1 MPRMGSNHFRK
12 HTRVKPLN
20 DSVYTD
26 MQATHTTGSRYEAQ
40 KEGKSDSELDEMW
53 WKQAGELVANYYKQ
67 REEVEKDVEG
77 VVWNTG
83 EILGGCV
90 FGGTI
95 EHHLVLDPK
104 PWSFLGFHPYPVLYI
119 LLRCSVKVAKRS
131 SFENSWRGEV
141 YLFIYFCYLFIYPSI
156 YLTNLT
162 SYLTSYLPIYL
173 HTYTHTH
180 TRIYIYILLY
190 YIILYYIIL
199 YYIIL
204 YYIIFYYIKYAY
216 IHTCTHTYTYTIH
229 IHIYTH
235 THTHTHFINCLYNQ

>member
-40 KEGKSDSELDEMW
+40 KEGKSDGELDEMW
-53 WKQAGELVANYYKQ
+53 WKQAGERVANYYKQ

-131 SFENSWRGEV
+131 LKTVEGAR
-141 YLFIYFCYLFIYPSI
+141 SI
-156 YLTNLT
+156 YL
-162 SYLTSYLPIYL
+162 SIFVFYLS
-173 HTYTHTH
+173 
-180 TRIYIYILLY
+180 
-190 YIILYYIIL
+190 
-199 YYIIL
+199 
-204 YYIIFYYIKYAY
+204 
-216 IHTCTHTYTYTIH
+216 IHLS
-229 IHIYTH
+229 
-235 THTHTHFINCLYNQ
+235 N